1 MVIDKSNFQTHKCQK
16 DESWLM
22 ALNYYNDNFII
33 DGEIM
38 KQKENG
44 KSGQYVFVFPSSSL
58 FRARI

>member
-1 MVIDKSNFQTHKCQK
+1 
-16 DESWLM
+16 M